1 MIHCRR
7 LDTVILLSEQQ
18 KNHNNGP
25 QSSYE
30 LVQMHYNLLKALLD
44 VKEKKIK
51 KKKSEDLNRSFVD
64 GLSTGCTEEH

>member
-44 VKEKKIK
+44 VKEKK
-51 KKKSEDLNRSFVD
+51 KKSEDLNRSFVD
-64 GLSTGCTEEH
+64 GLSTGYTEEH